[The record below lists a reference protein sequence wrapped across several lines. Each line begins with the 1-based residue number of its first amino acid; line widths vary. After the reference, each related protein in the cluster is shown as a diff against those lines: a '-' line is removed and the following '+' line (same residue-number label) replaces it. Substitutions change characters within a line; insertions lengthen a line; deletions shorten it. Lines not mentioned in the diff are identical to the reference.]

1 MNRVIG
7 VFAVQVVGHHAL
19 WSCAG
24 EQICVR
30 AAETIVVCIHVP
42 PSGIH
47 SVVIDF
53 IGYFNYVV
61 PFLGEISDLAWAPM
75 SAAAIYH
82 LYGSAG
88 AAGFGFVEE
97 LLPFTDF
104 IPTATICWISRY
116 LISPSRVD
124 VDDVD

>member
-1 MNRVIG
+1 MQSTNNNSVLVKVLASLLLVWEMMPRTKWPML
-7 VFAVQVVGHHAL
+7 AY
-19 WSCAG
+19 
-24 EQICVR
+24 
-30 AAETIVVCIHVP
+30 
-42 PSGIH
+42 